1 MEMPI
6 RVGSDFAKE
15 YPDASASAT
24 ECAMNLARTG
34 DLVLSRVAVA
44 LQPLDVSPAGG
55 LVLGIL
61 KDAGRPCP
69 PNYISERLIV
79 SRATVTGVLDSLV
92 KRGLVRREPHPTD
105 RRMVLV
111 HLTKAGARMADR
123 VRHTVHRGEAEWM
136 SALNERER
144 AQLIELLGKLQKDLA
159 ERRSGR
165 EARPLI
171 SG

>member
-1 MEMPI
+1 MDIPI
-6 RVGSDFAKE
+6 RVSRDFGKT

-34 DLVLSRVAVA
+34 DLVLGRVSLT
-44 LQPLDVSPAGG
+44 LQPLEVSRAGG

-61 KDAGRPCP
+61 KDAGKPCP

-79 SRATVTGVLDSLV
+79 SRATVTGVLDTLV

-111 HLTKAGARMADR
+111 HLTKAGSRMADK
-123 VRHTVHRGEAEWM
+123 VRRTVHRGEAEWM
-136 SALNERER
+136 GTLSEHER
-144 AQLIELLGKLQKDLA
+144 AQLTALLGKLQRHLA
-159 ERRSGR
+159 
-165 EARPLI
+165 
-171 SG
+171 

>member
-6 RVGSDFAKE
+6 RVAGDFGSE
-15 YPDASASAT
+15 YPNASASAT

-34 DLVLSRVAVA
+34 DLVLGRVTAL

-79 SRATVTGVLDSLV
+79 SRATVTGVLDTLA
-92 KRGLVRREPHPTD
+92 KRDLVRREPHPTD

-111 HLTKAGARMADR
+111 HLTRTGARMADK
-123 VRHTVHRGEAEWM
+123 VRRTVHRAEAEWM
-136 SALNERER
+136 GPLNEHER
-144 AQLIELLGKLQKDLA
+144 AQLTELLGKLQRHLA
-159 ERRSGR
+159 
-165 EARPLI
+165 
-171 SG
+171 

>member
-1 MEMPI
+1 MESPI
-6 RVGSDFAKE
+6 RVGEDFAKD

-24 ECAMNLARTG
+24 ECAMNLARAG
-34 DLVLSRVAVA
+34 DLVLNRVAGA

-79 SRATVTGVLDSLV
+79 SRATVTGVLDTLV
-92 KRGLVRREPHPTD
+92 KRDLVRREQHPTD

-136 SALNERER
+136 SALNQHER
-144 AQLIELLGKLQKDLA
+144 AQLIELLGKLL
-159 ERRSGR
+159 RS
-165 EARPLI
+165 LT
-171 SG
+171 

>member
-6 RVGSDFAKE
+6 RVSRDFATK
-15 YPDASASAT
+15 YPGASASAT

-34 DLVLSRVAVA
+34 DLIVGRVAAA
-44 LQPLDVSPAGG
+44 LQPLDISPAGG

-61 KDAGRPCP
+61 VDAGEPCP

-79 SRATVTGVLDSLV
+79 SRATVTGVLDTLA

-111 HLTKAGARMADR
+111 HLTKAGTRMAEK
-123 VRHTVHRGEAEWM
+123 VRSTVHRSEAVWM
-136 SALNERER
+136 GSLNERER
-144 AQLIELLGKLQKDLA
+144 AQLTELLGKLQNRLA
-159 ERRSGR
+159 
-165 EARPLI
+165 
-171 SG
+171 

>member
-6 RVGSDFAKE
+6 RVSPDFASH

-24 ECAMNLARTG
+24 ECAMNIARAG
-34 DLVLSRVAVA
+34 DLVLGKVAAA

-61 KDAGRPCP
+61 KDAGQPCQ

-79 SRATVTGVLDSLV
+79 SRATVTGVLDTLV

-111 HLTKAGARMADR
+111 HLTTAGTRMAEK
-123 VRHTVHRGEAEWM
+123 VRRTVHRGEAEWM
-136 SALNERER
+136 SSLSEQER
-144 AQLIELLGKLQKDLA
+144 ARLTELLGKLQVRL
-159 ERRSGR
+159 G
-165 EARPLI
+165 
-171 SG
+171 

>member
-6 RVGSDFAKE
+6 RVSRDFDAK
-15 YPDASASAT
+15 YPDANASAT

-34 DLVLSRVAVA
+34 DLVLGRVAAA

-61 KDAGRPCP
+61 KDAGQPCP
-69 PNYISERLIV
+69 PNYISDRLIV
-79 SRATVTGVLDSLV
+79 SRATVTGVLDTLV

-111 HLTKAGARMADR
+111 HLTNAGSRMADK
-123 VRHTVHRGEAEWM
+123 VRRTVHRAEAEWM
-136 SALNERER
+136 GLLSEHER
-144 AQLIELLGKLQKDLA
+144 AQLTELLGKLQRHLA
-159 ERRSGR
+159 
-165 EARPLI
+165 
-171 SG
+171 

>member
-1 MEMPI
+1 MDIPI
-6 RVGSDFAKE
+6 RVSRDFGKT

-34 DLVLSRVAVA
+34 DLVLGRVAST

-61 KDAGRPCP
+61 KDAGQPCP

-79 SRATVTGVLDSLV
+79 SRATVTGVLDTLV

-111 HLTKAGARMADR
+111 HLTKSGARMADK
-123 VRHTVHRGEAEWM
+123 VRNTVHRSEAEWM
-136 SALNERER
+136 RSLNEHER
-144 AQLIELLGKLQKDLA
+144 AQLTELLGKIQKNLV
-159 ERRSGR
+159 
-165 EARPLI
+165 L
-171 SG
+171 

>member
-1 MEMPI
+1 MELPI
-6 RVGSDFAKE
+6 RVGEDFAKD

-24 ECAMNLARTG
+24 ECAMNLARAG
-34 DLVLSRVAVA
+34 DLVLSRVAGA

-79 SRATVTGVLDSLV
+79 SRATVTGVLDTLV
-92 KRGLVRREPHPTD
+92 KRDLVRREHHPTD

-123 VRHTVHRGEAEWM
+123 VRRTVHRGEAEWM
-136 SALNERER
+136 SALNPHER
-144 AQLIELLGKLQKDLA
+144 AQLIELLGKLL
-159 ERRSGR
+159 RS
-165 EARPLI
+165 LT
-171 SG
+171 

>member
-1 MEMPI
+1 MEIPI
-6 RVGSDFAKE
+6 RVSREFAAT

-34 DLVLSRVAVA
+34 DLVLGRVASA
-44 LQPLDVSPAGG
+44 LKPLDVSPAGG

-79 SRATVTGVLDSLV
+79 SRATVTGLLDTLA

-111 HLTKAGARMADR
+111 YLTKAGSRMADM
-123 VRHTVHRGEAEWM
+123 VRRTVHRAEAEWM
-136 SALNERER
+136 SSLSEQER
-144 AQLIELLGKLQKDLA
+144 ARLIELLGKLERHLA
-159 ERRSGR
+159 
-165 EARPLI
+165 
-171 SG
+171 

>member
-1 MEMPI
+1 MESPI
-6 RVGSDFAKE
+6 RVSRDFAKT

-34 DLVLSRVAVA
+34 ELVLGRVA
-44 LQPLDVSPAGG
+44 LTLHPLRVSPAGG

-61 KDAGRPCP
+61 KDAGQPCP

-79 SRATVTGVLDSLV
+79 SRATVTGVLDTLA

-111 HLTKAGARMADR
+111 HLTQAGSRMADT
-123 VRHTVHRGEAEWM
+123 VRRTVHRAEAEWM
-136 SALNERER
+136 GTLSEHERV
-144 AQLIELLGKLQKDLA
+144 QLTELLGKLQRHL
-159 ERRSGR
+159 S
-165 EARPLI
+165 
-171 SG
+171 S

>member
-6 RVGSDFAKE
+6 RVAKDFGRE

-34 DLVLSRVAVA
+34 DLVLGRVAA
-44 LQPLDVSPAGG
+44 LLQPLDVSPAGG

-79 SRATVTGVLDSLV
+79 SRATVTGILDTLA
-92 KRGLVRREPHPTD
+92 KRDLVRREPHPTD
-105 RRMVLV
+105 RRMILV
-111 HLTKAGARMADR
+111 HLTRTGARMADK
-123 VRHTVHRGEAEWM
+123 VRRTVHRAEAEWM
-136 SALNERER
+136 GPLNEHER
-144 AQLIELLGKLQKDLA
+144 AQLTELLGKLQRHLA
-159 ERRSGR
+159 
-165 EARPLI
+165 
-171 SG
+171 

>member
-1 MEMPI
+1 MESPI
-6 RVGSDFAKE
+6 RVGEDFAKD

-24 ECAMNLARTG
+24 ECAMNLARAG
-34 DLVLSRVAVA
+34 DLVLNRVAGA

-79 SRATVTGVLDSLV
+79 SRATVTGVLDTLV
-92 KRGLVRREPHPTD
+92 KRDLVRREQHPTD

-123 VRHTVHRGEAEWM
+123 VRHTVHSGEAEWM
-136 SALNERER
+136 SALNQHER
-144 AQLIELLGKLQKDLA
+144 AQLIELLGKLL
-159 ERRSGR
+159 RS
-165 EARPLI
+165 LT
-171 SG
+171 

>member
-6 RVGSDFAKE
+6 RVNRDFTRE

-24 ECAMNLARTG
+24 ECAMNIARTG
-34 DLVLSRVAVA
+34 DLVLSRVAAV

-61 KDAGRPCP
+61 KDAGRACS
-69 PNYISERLIV
+69 PNYISDRLIV
-79 SRATVTGVLDSLV
+79 SRATVTGVLDTLA

-111 HLTKAGARMADR
+111 HLTKSGARMADK
-123 VRHTVHRGEAEWM
+123 VRHTVHRGETEWM
-136 SALNERER
+136 ESLNEHER
-144 AQLIELLGKLQKDLA
+144 AQLTELLGKIQRNLA
-159 ERRSGR
+159 Q
-165 EARPLI
+165 
-171 SG
+171 

>member
-6 RVGSDFAKE
+6 RVAKDFGRE

-34 DLVLSRVAVA
+34 DLVLGRVAA
-44 LQPLDVSPAGG
+44 LLQPLDVSPAGG

-79 SRATVTGVLDSLV
+79 SRATVTGILDTLA
-92 KRGLVRREPHPTD
+92 KRDLVRREPHPTD
-105 RRMVLV
+105 RRMILV
-111 HLTKAGARMADR
+111 HLTGTGARMADK
-123 VRHTVHRGEAEWM
+123 VRRTVHRAEAEWM
-136 SALNERER
+136 GPLNEHER
-144 AQLIELLGKLQKDLA
+144 AQLTELLGKLQRHLA
-159 ERRSGR
+159 
-165 EARPLI
+165 
-171 SG
+171 

>member
-1 MEMPI
+1 METPI
-6 RVGSDFAKE
+6 RVGSDFGLE

-24 ECAMNLARTG
+24 ECAMNIARTG
-34 DLVLSRVAVA
+34 DLVLGRVTAA

-79 SRATVTGVLDSLV
+79 SRATMTGVLDTLV

-111 HLTKAGARMADR
+111 HLTKAGAGMADR
-123 VRHTVHRGEAEWM
+123 VRHTIHRGEAEWM
-136 SALNERER
+136 VSLNETER
-144 AQLIELLGKLQKDLA
+144 AQLTELLGKVQKHLA
-159 ERRSGR
+159 
-165 EARPLI
+165 
-171 SG
+171 

>member
-6 RVGSDFAKE
+6 RVGRDFAAQ

-34 DLVLSRVAVA
+34 DLVLGRVAAA
-44 LQPLDVSPAGG
+44 LQSFDVSPAGG

-61 KDAGRPCP
+61 KDAGQPCP
-69 PNYISERLIV
+69 PNYISDRLIV
-79 SRATVTGVLDSLV
+79 SRATVTGVLDTLV

-111 HLTKAGARMADR
+111 HLTNAGSRTADK
-123 VRHTVHRGEAEWM
+123 VRRTVHRAEAEWM
-136 SALNERER
+136 ASLSEQER
-144 AQLIELLGKLQKDLA
+144 AQLTELLGKLQRHLA
-159 ERRSGR
+159 
-165 EARPLI
+165 
-171 SG
+171 

>member
-6 RVGSDFAKE
+6 RVAGDFGRE

-24 ECAMNLARTG
+24 ECVMNLARTG
-34 DLVLSRVAVA
+34 DLVLGSVAAV

-79 SRATVTGVLDSLV
+79 SRATVTGVLDTLV
-92 KRGLVRREPHPTD
+92 KRDLVRREPHPTD

-111 HLTKAGARMADR
+111 HLTRAGARMADK
-123 VRHTVHRGEAEWM
+123 VRRTVHRAEAEWM
-136 SALNERER
+136 GPLNEHER
-144 AQLIELLGKLQKDLA
+144 AQLTELLGKLQRHLA
-159 ERRSGR
+159 
-165 EARPLI
+165 
-171 SG
+171 